1 MATHAS
7 SNKGKK
13 SDENLS
19 KAHENRGNA
28 GVDDMDDPENDYHC
42 YYCKEE
48 FQSEKKLKLH
58 TCDGSETLIDEGNTW
73 MG

>member
-19 KAHENRGNA
+19 KSHENRGNA
-28 GVDDMDDPENDYHC
+28 GVDDPENDYHC

-48 FQSEKKLKLH
+48 FQSGKKLKLH
-58 TCDGSETLIDEGNTW
+58 TCEGSETLIDEGNTW